1 MKYFVVNKSI
11 WWLPK
16 SINHV
21 FNNIEEVCSSKVYL
35 SHKLKINVDEYYE
48 VILTHYP
55 LWNNEPFLYMI
66 CDKQNKIIIEKDIP
80 ESLVANK
87 LESFTYEKKII
98 NWFLIIQIL

>member
-1 MKYFVVNKSI
+1 MNSI
-11 WWLPK
+11 LESQESLSDFKK

-48 VILTHYP
+48 VILTRYP
-55 LWNNEPFLYMI
+55 LWNNEPFLCMI
-66 CDKQNKIIIEKDIP
+66 CDKQNKIIIEKDTP
-80 ESLVANK
+80 ESLLANK

-98 NWFLIIQIL
+98 N

>member
-1 MKYFVVNKSI
+1 MNSI
-11 WWLPK
+11 LESQESLSDFKK

-87 LESFTYEKKII
+87 IESFTYEKKII
-98 NWFLIIQIL
+98 N

>member
-1 MKYFVVNKSI
+1 MNSI
-11 WWLPK
+11 LESQESLSDFKK

-87 LESFTYEKKII
+87 LESFTYENKII
-98 NWFLIIQIL
+98 N

>member
-1 MKYFVVNKSI
+1 MNSI
-11 WWLPK
+11 LESQESLSDFKK

-80 ESLVANK
+80 ENLVANK
-87 LESFTYEKKII
+87 LESFTYEKKKI
-98 NWFLIIQIL
+98 N

>member
-1 MKYFVVNKSI
+1 MNSI
-11 WWLPK
+11 QESQESLSDFKK

-98 NWFLIIQIL
+98 N

>member
-1 MKYFVVNKSI
+1 MNSI
-11 WWLPK
+11 LESQESLSDFKK

-21 FNNIEEVCSSKVYL
+21 FNNIEEVCSSKLYL

-98 NWFLIIQIL
+98 N

>member
-1 MKYFVVNKSI
+1 MNSI
-11 WWLPK
+11 SNSQGSHSDFKK
-16 SINHV
+16 SINIV
-21 FNNIEEVCSSKVYL
+21 FHSIEEVCSSKVYL
-35 SHKLKINVDEYYE
+35 SHKLKINVEEDYE

-87 LESFTYEKKII
+87 LESFTYGKKII
-98 NWFLIIQIL
+98 N

>member
-1 MKYFVVNKSI
+1 MNSI
-11 WWLPK
+11 LESQESLSDFKK

-55 LWNNEPFLYMI
+55 LWNNELFLYMI

-98 NWFLIIQIL
+98 N

>member
-1 MKYFVVNKSI
+1 MNSI
-11 WWLPK
+11 LESQESLSDFKK

-80 ESLVANK
+80 ESLVSNK

-98 NWFLIIQIL
+98 N

>member
-1 MKYFVVNKSI
+1 MNSI
-11 WWLPK
+11 LESQESLSDFKK

-21 FNNIEEVCSSKVYL
+21 FNNIEEVCSSKIYL

-98 NWFLIIQIL
+98 N

>member
-1 MKYFVVNKSI
+1 MNSI
-11 WWLPK
+11 LESQESLSDFKK

-66 CDKQNKIIIEKDIP
+66 CEKQNKIIIEKDIP

-98 NWFLIIQIL
+98 N

>member
-1 MKYFVVNKSI
+1 MNTILESQESLSDFK
-11 WWLPK
+11 K

-98 NWFLIIQIL
+98 N

>member
-1 MKYFVVNKSI
+1 MNSILESQESLSDFKKS
-11 WWLPK
+11 L
-16 SINHV
+16 NHV

-98 NWFLIIQIL
+98 N

>member
-1 MKYFVVNKSI
+1 MNSI
-11 WWLPK
+11 IESQVSLSDFKK
-16 SINHV
+16 SINV
-21 FNNIEEVCSSKVYL
+21 VSNKIEEICSSKVYL
-35 SHKLKINVDEYYE
+35 SHKLKINVDEDYE

-66 CDKQNKIIIEKDIP
+66 CGKQSKIIIEKDIP

-98 NWFLIIQIL
+98 N

>member
-1 MKYFVVNKSI
+1 MNSI
-11 WWLPK
+11 LESQESLSDFKK

-66 CDKQNKIIIEKDIP
+66 CDKQNKFIIEKDIP

-87 LESFTYEKKII
+87 LESFTYENKII
-98 NWFLIIQIL
+98 N

>member
-1 MKYFVVNKSI
+1 MNSI
-11 WWLPK
+11 LESQESLSDFKK

-80 ESLVANK
+80 DSLVANK

-98 NWFLIIQIL
+98 N